1 MRKTPIIAAL
11 ASVGA
16 LMGIGGA
23 AQAGEWRLD
32 PRRCPDL
39 REDIRDARVDHGWR
53 DRAEDRRDRRV
64 TNCPRSAWV
73 YIPDRYERQ
82 RGYYQSAYRSGPPIY
97 RGIRFSGSGYYGLIG
112 TNSFRIAIYDHDR
125 DYRYA
130 RRYDERYAY
139 HQDRRDDHRDDRW
152 DRRDDHRNDRR
163 DHRSDRH
170 DDRRDHHNDRHDR
183 DDHDKGRHHDD
194 NRGGKNKGKGR
205 GH

>member
-1 MRKTPIIAAL
+1 MRKTPIMAAL
-11 ASVGA
+11 AAAGA

-53 DRAEDRRDRRV
+53 DRREDRRDRRV
-64 TNCPRSAWV
+64 TECPRSAWV

-82 RGYYQSAYRSGPPIY
+82 RGYYHSVYRHGPPAY
-97 RGIRFSGSGYYGLIG
+97 RGIRFSGSGYYGVIG

-125 DYRYA
+125 HGRYA
-130 RRYDERYAY
+130 RRYDAHDRYAY
-139 HQDRRDDHRDDRW
+139 RHDRRDDRW
-152 DRRDDHRNDRR
+152 DRRDNRHDRR
-163 DHRSDRH
+163 DDRH
-170 DDRRDHHNDRHDR
+170 DRRDDHRDRHDR
-183 DDHDKGRHHDD
+183 DNKRHHDND
-194 NRGGKNKGKGR
+194 RNRGGHNKGR